1 MGLFL
6 LMLDST
12 VVTIALPS
20 IQRELG
26 ASNADLQ
33 WMLNAYL
40 LAVTVLVVTI
50 GRFGDIFGRKRL
62 FLMGLA
68 AFTGGSVL
76 AAVAGDP
83 VVLILAR
90 VIQGAGGGRRR
101 RRAAR
106 PVAGD
111 RQPCVRWARF

>member
-1 MGLFL
+1 MPRITEANRRWWTLFGACMGLFL

-40 LAVTVLVVTI
+40 LAVTVLVVTV

-68 AFTGGSVL
+68 SS
-76 AAVAGDP
+76 
-83 VVLILAR
+83 
-90 VIQGAGGGRRR
+90 
-101 RRAAR
+101 RA
-106 PVAGD
+106 
-111 RQPCVRWARF
+111 